1 MFTPFSFLAKRDKEK
16 KTSHGSQNL
25 STFREY
31 EKPQRLKLFQRLR
44 VICLKNT
51 DYIMHLSSLLRA
63 KTTEAER
70 GRRGEELSDITLL
83 YYKKGDPQME

>member
-16 KTSHGSQNL
+16 KNSHSSQNL

-31 EKPQRLKLFQRLR
+31 EKPQRLKLFRRLR

-51 DYIMHLSSLLRA
+51 DYIMHSSSLVKP

-70 GRRGEELSDITLL
+70 GRRGEELSHITLL
-83 YYKKGDPQME
+83 YYTKEDPQME